1 MKRLIVLLLSLA
13 LVLTGCTQ
21 PVTKPQAPETPEES
35 GGTQGNETVPSF
47 TSFSDPELLTYME
60 DLVYRETVSEL
71 DSEDYFVENVSAV
84 YVSKEYLEELAFN
97 SQSNIYFGCTLEE
110 LNELFQGSRYVFTLG
125 EDGTTTVREL
135 QEITTEDAKN
145 TLRLP
150 NCEDGVHFIQL
161 IVKFVREETAPIV
174 VNVIVAVATKQAVKE
189 IIKLLSSETMK
200 TVVRFLIKQA
210 LKETLPEKVEDV
222 PILNE
227 VGFNLGAFSGI
238 VSAKE

>member
-1 MKRLIVLLLSLA
+1 
-13 LVLTGCTQ
+13 
-21 PVTKPQAPETPEES
+21 
-35 GGTQGNETVPSF
+35 
-47 TSFSDPELLTYME
+47 
-60 DLVYRETVSEL
+60 L

-97 SQSNIYFGCTLEE
+97 SQSNIYFGCTLAE

-161 IVKFVREETAPIV
+161 VVKFVREVAPPIMVKVIV
-174 VNVIVAVATKQAVKE
+174 VVAAKVFVE
-189 IIKLLSSETMK
+189 RVVKLLDTTAFK
-200 TVVRFLIKQA
+200 FVLKFLIKQA
-210 LKETLPEKVEDV
+210 MEKYLPENVESLPD
-222 PILNE
+222 LNE